1 METPKT
7 DHIVKASKEL
17 GQAFTETA
25 GILNGM
31 NQRLKEVNQLYDHG
45 YGGAGNSLI
54 SLGIAL
60 VMFPEPF
67 MVSDVIGGGMIA
79 AGFLYNRAVP
89 PPMYVD
95 DIFMTIEEQVKTIH
109 QCGEGLSRDFTIP
122 LDFSAMHF
130 NF

>member
-1 METPKT
+1 MELTKDLRRLTSFTTT
-7 DHIVKASKEL
+7 DMEEPV
-17 GQAFTETA
+17 
-25 GILNGM
+25 
-31 NQRLKEVNQLYDHG
+31 
-45 YGGAGNSLI
+45 NSLI

-67 MVSDVIGGGMIA
+67 MVSDVIGGGIIA

-95 DIFMTIEEQVKTIH
+95 DIFKTIEEQVKTIH
-109 QCGEGLSRDFTIP
+109 QGGEGLSREFTIP